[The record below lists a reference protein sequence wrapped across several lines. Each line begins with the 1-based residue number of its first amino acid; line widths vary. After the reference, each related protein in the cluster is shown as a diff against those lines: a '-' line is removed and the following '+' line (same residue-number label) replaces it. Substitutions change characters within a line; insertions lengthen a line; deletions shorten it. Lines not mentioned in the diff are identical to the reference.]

1 MKQEAPQQRHKPP
14 RESSDLQSEEHVNHT
29 SSPWGDIGYRA
40 SASAYSREVLAASFN
55 MQIDDLPN
63 FPFTEKDPFIVTRN
77 NLVDEYAMCER

>member
-29 SSPWGDIGYRA
+29 SGDIGYRA

-77 NLVDEYAMCER
+77 NLVDEYAMGER

>member
-29 SSPWGDIGYRA
+29 SSPGDIGYRA

-77 NLVDEYAMCER
+77 NLVDEYAMGER